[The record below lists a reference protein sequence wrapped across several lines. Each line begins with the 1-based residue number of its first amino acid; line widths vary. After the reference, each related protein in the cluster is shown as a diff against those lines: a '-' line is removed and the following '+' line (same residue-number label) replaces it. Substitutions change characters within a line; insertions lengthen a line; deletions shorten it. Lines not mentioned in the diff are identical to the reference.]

1 MTWPKRKQVVAA
13 DGKLLTESYAA
24 YGGAAQIDGSAVMEG
39 DENGIWVG
47 FFVDTSGNDGNTVRR
62 G

>member
-1 MTWPKRKQVVAA
+1 
-13 DGKLLTESYAA
+13 
-24 YGGAAQIDGSAVMEG
+24 MEG